1 MEKERLTSDAL
12 LSAFDPPLPQEA
24 PLRLEVNLHLSAQGS
39 ETPLH
44 VALRVGME
52 RLYVVRSLPSFL
64 RALEKGEPHPLRK
77 GLYARPFLHAL

>member
-64 RALEKGEPHPLRK
+64 RALEKGEPIPFGK
-77 GLYARPFLHAL
+77 GFTLDPSSMRF

>member
-52 RLYVVRSLPSFL
+52 RLYVVRSLPSVSARTGKG
-64 RALEKGEPHPLRK
+64 RAHPLRK